1 MARPFLFDPYPNV
14 RARTTARNTRT
25 EIHGGMKG
33 YHDGKPK
40 ETARPY
46 SPDSRN
52 LRRFAPAQ
60 RGLFPAPGA
69 PPLSRPGK
77 QPPCARGG
85 AAGQPSHS
93 SPDPGGRG
101 GDAPGSRR
109 SPYARDSGENPESL
123 YASRRNE
130 EHSRAGTRP
139 GESLHEHALRSV
151 GKQI

>member
-85 AAGQPSHS
+85 AAGQSSDPS
-93 SPDPGGRG
+93 P
-101 GDAPGSRR
+101 DAPGRDGAGPRRDARPAGGRAAAGGHRPPPPPAAGAGAVPRPRRRR

-123 YASRRNE
+123 
-130 EHSRAGTRP
+130 
-139 GESLHEHALRSV
+139 
-151 GKQI
+151 